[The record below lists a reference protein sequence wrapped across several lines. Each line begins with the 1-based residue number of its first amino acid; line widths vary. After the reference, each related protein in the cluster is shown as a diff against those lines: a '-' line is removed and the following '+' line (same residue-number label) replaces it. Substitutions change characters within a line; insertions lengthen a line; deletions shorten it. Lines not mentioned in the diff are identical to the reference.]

1 MTVSMLDDIARLGE
15 ALAQSE
21 KQRAWGDKA
30 ARTSAARHVIRKLLA
45 LRAEGLA
52 LYRPL
57 PEGEAFH
64 ESNGKWR
71 LAEGSNRSTKSTCG
85 AGELARAACGC
96 DPFDKYPKRNG
107 VALIVGLKQ
116 DNIAMIWRKV
126 GCQGAF
132 KIIKDEHTKL
142 WRAVRPDPSDPLHLD
157 PYDLAYRDQWKD
169 APPLIPP
176 RMIASIA
183 YDDKAK
189 GVPRTVTLTTG
200 WRLEFRPSG
209 SRPDQGDHYNLVWN
223 DEEME
228 NVQWYYEEVRG
239 LTGLDESPKHTPKGI
254 WTATSQVANHEFA
267 ELRDKAQKGSD
278 QVKRFE
284 FLIDNNPYVPD
295 EEKRAFFES
304 LPEDER
310 QTRYFGKPALF
321 GRRVYPMY
329 SPMGV
334 HGCDPFDIPDTW
346 ARYIVTDPSYQHCAT
361 LFIAVDPNE
370 QHTWIYDGFD
380 LSNGDATTWASEV
393 KRRQA
398 GYRFEAAV
406 FDQRMGKQ
414 HPAFGGPN
422 VAEQFFAKLQEA
434 EVELRT
440 IGPLYG
446 FFPGSDD
453 VPARE
458 EALRDW
464 MQIRGSGPFSGTP
477 KLQVMRGRS
486 PAELDKQIRMAH
498 YDIKK
503 PGKRA
508 ELTDDLLDCLEY
520 AAAFNPTYHEPE
532 LIPVKSVEPTAAEML
547 RAKRHRQAQRGTASS
562 REVVPGLELG

>member
-1 MTVSMLDDIARLGE
+1 MAVSMLDDLASLGE
-15 ALAQSE
+15 ALAKNAQ
-21 KQRAWGDKA
+21 KKAWSDKA
-30 ARTSAARHVIRKLLA
+30 TRASAARHLIRKLLA

-64 ESNGKWR
+64 ACGAKWR
-71 LAEGSNRSTKSTCG
+71 LAEGSNRSTKTTSG

-96 DPFDKYPKRNG
+96 DPYDKYPKHNG
-107 VALIVGLKQ
+107 VALVVGLKQ

-126 GCQGAF
+126 GHQGAF

-142 WRAVRPDPSDPLHLD
+142 WRAVRPDPNDPLHLD
-157 PYDLAYRDQWKD
+157 PYDMAYREKWRD

-176 RMIASIA
+176 RMIAAIA

-228 NVQWYYEEVRG
+228 NVQWYYEEARG

-267 ELRDKAQKGSD
+267 ELRDRAEKGSE
-278 QVKRFE
+278 QVKRFI

-295 EEKRAFFES
+295 QEKLAFLES

-310 QTRYFGKPALF
+310 QTRYYGKPALF

-334 HGCDPFDIPDTW
+334 HGCDPFEIPSTW
-346 ARYIVTDPSYQHCAT
+346 ARYFIVDPSFQHCAT
-361 LFIAVDPNE
+361 LFIAIDPDE
-370 QHTWIYDGFD
+370 QHAFVYDGFD
-380 LSNGDATTWASEV
+380 LRNSDAATWAAEV
-393 KRRQA
+393 VRRQGA
-398 GYRFEAAV
+398 ICFEAAV
-406 FDQRMGKQ
+406 MDQRMGRQ
-414 HPAFGGPN
+414 HPAGAGLN
-422 VAEQFFAKLQEA
+422 VAEQFFAAFVSAGGK
-434 EVELRT
+434 VRT
-440 IGPLYG
+440 LGPLAG

-458 EALRDW
+458 EALRSW
-464 MQIRGSGPFSGTP
+464 MAIRGEGPFSGTP
-477 KLQVMRGRS
+477 KIQVMRGRA
-486 PAELDKQIRMAH
+486 PVELDKQIRMAH

-503 PGKRA
+503 PDKRA
-508 ELTDDLLDCLEY
+508 EMIDDLLDCLEY
-520 AAAFNPTYHEPE
+520 AAAFNPSYHEPE
-532 LIPVKSVEPTAAEML
+532 PLVVDREPTPAEML
-547 RAKRHRQAQRGTASS
+547 RDKRRRQRQRNANRS